1 MGLDSRLETALKKRE
16 KLNTTIQRLRGRLD
30 VALQEQ
36 KDVIEE
42 IKSKNIEPE
51 NLEKNISVLE
61 EKYNTLLTKF
71 ETDLEN
77 IQQLILQ
84 HMEISK

>member
-36 KDVIEE
+36 TDVIEE